1 MIPLKLDVVADAL
14 GGVCRSDDD
23 PQTITIHRVAIDSRD
38 AQTGDLYVAIRGERF
53 DGHRFMAEAVS
64 RGAVACVAQRDHPL
78 AGELS
83 APVILVD
90 DTVKAMGRLASYY
103 RREVLPASATVI
115 AITGSNG
122 KTTTKRMID
131 HVLRR
136 SLTGVAAPKNF
147 NNDIGVPLT
156 LLSAPANARYVVV
169 EIGSNAKGEVAALA
183 EMTAPDAAVITSIG
197 EAHMEGLGDLEAIAA
212 EKGSILDH
220 VRPGGLAVVNIDQ
233 PEIMPFVRRFT
244 RGRLMTVGANPQAK
258 LCVGGA
264 TSTLRSSSFRLEGR
278 FDVHLPMPGAH
289 HATNAAATF
298 AVARWLGVASDEIIT
313 SLADFTAPEG
323 RTRSFEAA
331 GVTIIDD
338 AYNANP
344 ASVEAA
350 VASFRA
356 AGDTRRILVLGDMLE
371 LGETSRACHERV
383 VGKALAAELDVL
395 VAVGAEMTRAAAR
408 TVPSDA
414 AMRVYACKDAAEAS
428 RWLDRIVSPGD
439 AVWIKGSRA
448 MRLDEVV
455 SHLAGTADR
464 EDGRA

>member
-78 AGELS
+78 ASELS
-83 APVILVD
+83 APVSLVD

-115 AITGSNG
+115 AITGSKG

-131 HVLRR
+131 HVLCR

-244 RGRLMTVGANPQAK
+244 RGRCGAARFGSK
-258 LCVGGA
+258 GGSTFICPCPALTTPRTRLRRSPWLGGLVLRATRSSPRWA
-264 TSTLRSSSFRLEGR
+264 TSRRRRGERGVLRR
-278 FDVHLPMPGAH
+278 PG
-289 HATNAAATF
+289 
-298 AVARWLGVASDEIIT
+298 
-313 SLADFTAPEG
+313 
-323 RTRSFEAA
+323 
-331 GVTIIDD
+331 
-338 AYNANP
+338 
-344 ASVEAA
+344 
-350 VASFRA
+350 
-356 AGDTRRILVLGDMLE
+356 
-371 LGETSRACHERV
+371 
-383 VGKALAAELDVL
+383 
-395 VAVGAEMTRAAAR
+395 
-408 TVPSDA
+408 
-414 AMRVYACKDAAEAS
+414 
-428 RWLDRIVSPGD
+428 
-439 AVWIKGSRA
+439 
-448 MRLDEVV
+448 
-455 SHLAGTADR
+455 
-464 EDGRA
+464 